1 MIRKTPKGP
10 KGLTLVL
17 VVVALLSIISIL
29 GQQYDIQKVK
39 DDKLAT
45 SQRIAQLE
53 EEAVRLQKERDL
65 LKEPAYLEKIAREEY
80 NMVGKNEIPIFIVEK
95 NTLGEE
101 NKSR

>member
-53 EEAVRLQKERDL
+53 EEAARLQKERDL